1 MVIGG
6 KDMDHLEN
14 RHSFAAVIGDIK
26 DSRHL
31 NNRKEVQDR
40 LQWVMD
46 RLNRKYEEDIV
57 SKFLIT
63 LGDEFQGLLYGGK
76 NILSMINEIKIEM
89 YPVRL
94 RFGVGIGPI
103 TTDIQTEMALGA
115 DGPGYYRA
123 REAIEVLKEREK
135 KNRSVPADLCLKMD
149 ETDRGKEVLL
159 NTVFELMYAV
169 ESGWTARQREI
180 IWDMLAYG
188 DGQQNTAARL
198 SISQPTVQKALAAGN
213 YYTYENAL
221 KNAAEILGEIRYD

>member
-1 MVIGG
+1 
-6 KDMDHLEN
+6 
-14 RHSFAAVIGDIK
+14 
-26 DSRHL
+26 
-31 NNRKEVQDR
+31 
-40 LQWVMD
+40 MD

-135 KNRSVPADLCLKMD
+135 KNRSVPADLCLKID

-188 DGQQNTAARL
+188 DVQQNTAVRL

-221 KNAAEILGEIRYD
+221 KNAAEILGEIQYD